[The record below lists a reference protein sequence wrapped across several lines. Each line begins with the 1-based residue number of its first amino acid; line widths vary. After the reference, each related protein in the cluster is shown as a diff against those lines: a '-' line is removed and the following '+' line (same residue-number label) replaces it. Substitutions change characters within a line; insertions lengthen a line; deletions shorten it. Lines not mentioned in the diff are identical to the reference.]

1 MGPECKKGVSSKLT
15 SQRVGPC
22 TMLEELSQAVNRV
35 RLVGESRVVVLHR
48 DRLAPYRLFACPD
61 RGTETDT
68 LLPTPV
74 LLPQATK
81 APQGNSWFLST

>member
-1 MGPECKKGVSSKLT
+1 MEHVALDVLGPFPATDQGNLYILVAMDYFINGPEMYAF
-15 SQRVGPC
+15 P
-22 TMLEELSQAVNRV
+22 N
-35 RLVGESRVVVLHR
+35 HR